1 MEVTKKNEIAALS
14 NLESVARAA
23 RRALLQLLPPPKLKP
38 SEWAEKNV
46 RIPAGNA
53 VPGLLRLDN
62 APYQREPM
70 DMAVNPDCYRITLM
84 WGAQV
89 GKTMLALCIQGYHI
103 AAEPASQM
111 MMQPSQ
117 DDLRTWLETKFNPMA
132 EECAQ
137 ISGVLAKPRGRDGVN
152 NQKMKS
158 YPGGFLMFAWAG
170 SPKTMRGRSA
180 PKIVCDE
187 VDGYLR
193 TVEGHPVGLL
203 WQRSATF
210 GDQRFLVE
218 ISTPTI
224 KGASY
229 IESAYEMGDQRHFFV
244 CCPHCD
250 EHVTIEWENV
260 RWDGQRETHEETL
273 VAIDEQKPDTAHL
286 YCPSCGCQWSEG
298 ERIAAIRQAESKG
311 AGWKALRPFD
321 GHASYHLNEFYSVF
335 RTVPAIVR
343 DYLDKLRTGDLQTFT
358 NVSLARTWEEA
369 AEEIDPD
376 SLMARRE
383 EYSAAAPLGV
393 LYITA
398 GIDMQPDRLE
408 VEIVGWGVGEES
420 WSLGYVVIW
429 GDPMTPDPWN
439 DLDDL
444 LAETWEHESG
454 AVLPVSAACLDTGG
468 NKGYTQA
475 AYDYA
480 AGRTGRR
487 LFAIKGIAGWDRP
500 VVGKAQRKQS
510 GRKRRNVDLFLVGVD
525 QVKLVV
531 SRRLQLTVPGPG
543 YCHFPADREAEWFQQ
558 LTAEKLTLH
567 YVKGFPVRQWK
578 KPDKARNEAL
588 DCRGYAYAALKIMSP
603 SFKQLA
609 KRLKI
614 EGSEKIPDRRVR
626 LPAAKITIPEPE
638 EVTELAEKSG
648 VPENAPA
655 TVEVRI
661 RKSHSLDKQI
671 KTRKAGRGRN
681 GR

>member
-1 MEVTKKNEIAALS
+1 MEVTKKIEVAALS
-14 NLESVARAA
+14 NLEYVVRAA
-23 RRALLQLLPPPKLKP
+23 RTAQLQLQPPPKLKP
-38 SEWAEKNV
+38 SEWAERNV

-53 VPGLLRLDN
+53 VPGLMRLDN

-132 EECAQ
+132 EECDS
-137 ISGVLAKPRGRDGVN
+137 ISNVLAKPRGRDGVN

-224 KGASY
+224 KGSSY

-250 EHVTIEWENV
+250 DHVTIEWENV
-260 RWDGQRETHEETL
+260 RWNGQRETHEETL
-273 VAIDEQKPDTAHL
+273 QAIDEQLPDTAHL
-286 YCPSCGCQWSEG
+286 YCPSCGSQWSEG

-358 NVSLARTWEEA
+358 NVSLARTWEEDGDKV
-369 AEEIDPD
+369 DPD

-383 EYSAAAPLGV
+383 EYAAAAPMGV

-398 GIDMQPDRLE
+398 GVDMQPDRLE
-408 VEIVGWGVGEES
+408 IEIVGWGIGEES

-429 GDPMTPDPWN
+429 GDPMTPDPW
-439 DLDDL
+439 DALDDL
-444 LAETWEHESG
+444 LAETWLHESG
-454 AVLPVSAACLDTGG
+454 AVLPISAACLDTGG
-468 NKGYTQA
+468 TKGYTQA

-480 AGRTGRR
+480 RGRTGRR
-487 LFAIKGIAGWDRP
+487 LFAIKGVGGWGRP
-500 VVGKAQRKQS
+500 VVEKPQRKQS
-510 GRKRRNVDLFLVGVD
+510 GKNKRKVDLFLVGVD
-525 QVKLVV
+525 EAKLIV
-531 SRRLQLTVPGPG
+531 SRRLTLTRPGPG
-543 YCHFPADREAEWFQQ
+543 YCHFPADRDEEWFQQ
-558 LTAEKLTLH
+558 LTAEKLTLR
-567 YVKGFPVRQWK
+567 YQKGFPVREWK
-578 KPDKARNEAL
+578 KPDRARNEAL
-588 DCRGYAYAALKIMSP
+588 DCRNYAYAALKIMQP
-603 SFKQLA
+603 SFNRLA
-609 KRLKI
+609 KRLGV
-614 EGSEKIPDRRVR
+614 EGNPEIPDRRKR
-626 LPAAKITIPEPE
+626 LPSARTLPSAPESPVEIAEAPKAPVKKILRSAQIDNPI
-638 EVTELAEKSG
+638 G
-648 VPENAPA
+648 R
-655 TVEVRI
+655 TVKGSR
-661 RKSHSLDKQI
+661 RA
-671 KTRKAGRGRN
+671 RR
-681 GR
+681 

>member
-1 MEVTKKNEIAALS
+1 MMSMINIADFS
-14 NLESVARAA
+14 NLELVARAA
-23 RRALLQLLPPPKLKP
+23 RAACFHLRPPPKLKP

-53 VPGLLRLDN
+53 VPGLMRLDN

-70 DMAVNPDCYRITLM
+70 DMAVDPDCYRITLM

-132 EECAQ
+132 EECDS
-137 ISGVLAKPRGRDGVN
+137 ISNVLAKPRGRDGVN

-250 EHVTIEWENV
+250 DHVTIEWEMV
-260 RWDGQRETHEETL
+260 TWDGQRETHEETL
-273 VAIDEQKPDTAHL
+273 AAIDEQRPDSAHL
-286 YCPSCGCQWSEG
+286 YCPSCGSQWSEG

-311 AGWKALRPFD
+311 AGWKSSRPFD

-358 NVSLARTWEEA
+358 NVSLARTWEE
-369 AEEIDPD
+369 EGDKVDPD

-383 EYSAAAPLGV
+383 EYAAAAPMGV

-408 VEIVGWGVGEES
+408 VEIVGWGTGEES

-429 GDPMTPDPWN
+429 GDPLTPDPW
-439 DLDDL
+439 DALDDL
-444 LAETWEHESG
+444 LAETWLHESG
-454 AVLPVSAACLDTGG
+454 AVLPISAACLDTGG
-468 NKGYTQA
+468 AKGNTQA

-480 AGRTGRR
+480 RGRTGRR
-487 LFAIKGIAGWDRP
+487 LFAIKGVGGWGRP
-500 VVGKAQRKQS
+500 VVEKPQRKQS
-510 GRKRRNVDLFLVGVD
+510 GKNKRKVDLFLVGTD
-525 QVKLVV
+525 EAKLII
-531 SRRLQLTVPGPG
+531 SRRLTLTKPGPG
-543 YCHFPADREAEWFQQ
+543 YCHFPSERDEEWFQQ
-558 LTAEKLTLH
+558 LTAEKLTLR
-567 YVKGFPVRQWK
+567 YVKGFPVREWK
-578 KPDKARNEAL
+578 KADKARNEAL
-588 DCRGYAYAALKIMSP
+588 DCRNYAYAALKIMAP
-603 SFKQLA
+603 SFTRLA
-609 KRLKI
+609 ARIGVADDVKPDVQRKRLPPAKI
-614 EGSEKIPDRRVR
+614 I
-626 LPAAKITIPEPE
+626 PAASPE
-638 EVTELAEKSG
+638 EISQTGKKAVKRSAQIDNPVGRPVKSS
-648 VPENAPA
+648 
-655 TVEVRI
+655 
-661 RKSHSLDKQI
+661 RKLHS
-671 KTRKAGRGRN
+671 RR
-681 GR
+681 

>member
-1 MEVTKKNEIAALS
+1 MLGR
-14 NLESVARAA
+14 LR
-23 RRALLQLLPPPKLKP
+23 PPPKLKP
-38 SEWAEKNV
+38 SAWAEKNV

-137 ISGVLAKPRGRDGVN
+137 INSVLAKPRGRDGVN

-187 VDGYLR
+187 VDGYIR

-250 EHVTIEWENV
+250 DHVTIEWENV

-273 VAIDEQKPDTAHL
+273 ASIDEQKPDTAHL

-369 AEEIDPD
+369 SEQVDPD

-383 EYSAAAPLGV
+383 EYAAAAPLGV

-398 GIDMQPDRLE
+398 GIDMQIDRLE
-408 VEIVGWGVGEES
+408 VEVVGWGIGEES
-420 WSLGYVVIW
+420 WSLGYFVLW
-429 GDPMTPDPWN
+429 GDPLTPDPWN
-439 DLDDL
+439 ALDDL
-444 LAETWEHESG
+444 LAETWQHESG
-454 AVLPVSAACLDTGG
+454 AVLPISAACLDTGG
-468 NKGYTQA
+468 TKGYTQA

-480 AGRTGRR
+480 KGRTGRR
-487 LFAIKGIAGWDRP
+487 LFAIKGIGGWGRA
-500 VVGKAQRKQS
+500 VVEKPQRKQT
-510 GRKRRNVDLFLVGVD
+510 GRNKRKVDLFLVGTD
-525 QVKLVV
+525 ETKLIT
-531 SRRLQLTVPGPG
+531 SRRLGILSPGPG
-543 YCHFPADREAEWFQQ
+543 YCHFPADRDAEWFQQ

-567 YVKGFPVRQWK
+567 YVKGFPVREWK
-578 KPDKARNEAL
+578 KPDHARNEAL
-588 DCRGYAYAALKIMSP
+588 DCRNYAYAALKIMAP
-603 SFKQLA
+603 SLNRVA
-609 KRLKI
+609 KRLGI
-614 EGSEKIPDRRVR
+614 HVTGDVPDKRRR
-626 LPAAKITIPEPE
+626 LPPAKALPAPEPE
-638 EVTELAEKSG
+638 VTAR
-648 VPENAPA
+648 PA
-655 TVEVRI
+655 RVKR
-661 RKSHSLDKQI
+661 SSQI
-671 KTRKAGRGRN
+671 DNPIGKAVKGSRRM
-681 GR
+681 RR

>member
-132 EECAQ
+132 EECTQ

-250 EHVTIEWENV
+250 DHVTIEWENV

-273 VAIDEQKPDTAHL
+273 LAIDEQKPDTAHL

-369 AEEIDPD
+369 SEQVDPD

-383 EYSAAAPLGV
+383 EYAAAAPLGV

-398 GIDMQPDRLE
+398 GIDMQIDRLE
-408 VEIVGWGVGEES
+408 VEVVGWGIGEES
-420 WSLGYVVIW
+420 WSLGYFVFW
-429 GDPMTPDPWN
+429 GDPLTPDPWN
-439 DLDDL
+439 ALDDL
-444 LAETWEHESG
+444 LADTWQHESG
-454 AVLPVSAACLDTGG
+454 AVLPISAACLDTGG
-468 NKGYTQA
+468 TKGYTQA

-480 AGRTGRR
+480 KGRTGRR
-487 LFAIKGIAGWDRP
+487 LFAIKGVGGWGRA
-500 VVGKAQRKQS
+500 VVEKPQRKQT
-510 GRKRRNVDLFLVGVD
+510 GRNKRKVDLFLVGTD
-525 QVKLVV
+525 ETKLIT
-531 SRRLQLTVPGPG
+531 SRRLGILSPGPG
-543 YCHFPADREAEWFQQ
+543 YCHFPAERDAEWFQQ

-567 YVKGFPVRQWK
+567 YVKGFPVREWK
-578 KPDKARNEAL
+578 KPDHARNEAL
-588 DCRGYAYAALKIMSP
+588 DCRNYAYAALKIMAP
-603 SFKQLA
+603 SLNRVA
-609 KRLKI
+609 KRL
-614 EGSEKIPDRRVR
+614 GIPVTGDVPDKRRR
-626 LPAAKITIPEPE
+626 LPPAKAIPAPESEPE
-638 EVTELAEKSG
+638 VIAR
-648 VPENAPA
+648 PA
-655 TVEVRI
+655 RVKRSSQIDNPIGKRVKGSRI
-661 RKSHSLDKQI
+661 R
-671 KTRKAGRGRN
+671 R
-681 GR
+681 